1 MKNVLMAAPVSEA
14 FRNYL
19 KQKGYLLLEE
29 WDDSVQGIVTS
40 NKLILPK
47 EKLQSLHQLQWIARL
62 GSGMEIIDTQY
73 CKEKGIACFSS
84 PKGIANAVAEHVSG
98 MLLALLHHIPRA
110 MEEIKQKAWI
120 REANRG
126 QELASFCVGIIGY
139 GHTGSAFAKKMA
151 AFTSS
156 ILVYDKYKTDTG
168 DSFVRFVSLEELQSR
183 AQVISFHVPL
193 NEETLHYYNDDFLAA
208 CGSHILLNASR
219 GAVCSTQT
227 ILNGLALGQ
236 ITGACLDVLEEEKNI
251 NEILHTPQNTI
262 AQLLQYPVIITPHI
276 AGYSVQ
282 AIEKMSDE
290 LMEQLKTIL

>member
-1 MKNVLMAAPVSEA
+1 
-14 FRNYL
+14 
-19 KQKGYLLLEE
+19 
-29 WDDSVQGIVTS
+29 
-40 NKLILPK
+40 
-47 EKLQSLHQLQWIARL
+47 
-62 GSGMEIIDTQY
+62 MEIIDTQY